1 MKKIILQSL
10 ILLILSGCSATNNIT
25 DSWKEP
31 EMEPADFSK
40 LAILV
45 MSPNISTR
53 TVAEYAIYDEFKE
66 KFKVIPTFD
75 IFPFAGQIN
84 ELSKDKTEEEMA
96 EIIRN
101 KIDQHS
107 IDGLMIISVLSEQ
120 REQRY
125 VPGSSVSISV
135 PNVAYSPVY
144 GQPYYSYFSG
154 VSATVWDS
162 GYYTTYST
170 YFIESNVYDTDTGNL
185 IYTAQS
191 RISDPESIG
200 KESKKLGQSLYYDM
214 LKKRVLKTK

>member
-1 MKKIILQSL
+1 MTA
-10 ILLILSGCSATNNIT
+10 CSASNNIT

-31 EMEPADFSK
+31 RVEAADFSK

-53 TVAEYAIYDEFKE
+53 TISEYAVYDEFKE

-84 ELSKDKTEEEMA
+84 ELTKDMSDEEVGEM
-96 EIIRN
+96 IRR
-101 KIDQHS
+101 KIEEHS
-107 IDGLMIISVLSEQ
+107 IDGLLIISVLSEQ
-120 REQRY
+120 KEQRY

-170 YFIESNVYDTDTGNL
+170 YFIESNLYDTETGNL

-191 RISDPESIG
+191 RISDPQSIG
-200 KESKKLGQSLYYDM
+200 KEAQNLGKSLYYDM
-214 LKKRVLKTK
+214 LKKRVMKTK